1 MKYSVKLDE
10 TSGWDSFGPWFESF
24 VDLATKLYIARKM
37 GHRYSKILIG
47 VPKSEFV
54 ALALSI
60 GFSRSAF
67 LQGDNFAEPVLP
79 EDISLGDVIELR
91 SGWDKN
97 PDSRDDRLPKCTVGR
112 ISEITKENEYFWKFT
127 FDFASNFSSEPRRF
141 KRARTTGNMHS
152 TDLNRLF
159 KVPKG
164 TPERPDFSKKRREV
178 SGTRSKETRMYWE
191 GWDYQINPALV
202 IFGATG
208 RLEDYKKPQMK
219 DEELHPKLEIESDSL
234 FNVARLDNLT
244 NDVNPHFINA
254 VEQISKFPE
263 KGSATYETFER
274 FPFACLDGNQ
284 ALLLLSE
291 EPAFDKKCLI
301 GIWEMSGHHHQ
312 SESARSF
319 AKVASTFTQIENF
332 SKDIGWNPPPGIQ
345 IWGWK

>member
-1 MKYSVKLDE
+1 MKYSIKLDE

-47 VPKSEFV
+47 VPKSEYV

-67 LQGDNFAEPVLP
+67 LQGDNFAQPISP
-79 EDISLGDVIELR
+79 EKVSIGDVVELR
-91 SGWDKN
+91 GGWDKN
-97 PDSRDDRLPKCTVGR
+97 PDTLADRLPKCTVGSIR
-112 ISEITKENEYFWKFT
+112 DISKVGQYNWKLT
-127 FDFASNFSSEPRRF
+127 FEFGGKFAPEQRVFRDVGDVGG
-141 KRARTTGNMHS
+141 KHQ
-152 TDLNRLF
+152 TDLIRLF

-164 TPERPDFSKKRREV
+164 TPERPDFSKKSREV
-178 SGTRSKETRMYWE
+178 NGTRSKETRMYWE

-202 IFGATG
+202 ILGATG
-208 RLEDYKKPQMK
+208 RLEDYKKPQMQ
-219 DEELHPKLEIESDSL
+219 DDELHPKLEIDSDSL